1 MAKKE
6 NIANA
11 LNKIE
16 CMYKLGNVPV
26 YEIIKRNFD
35 KGYKPAKDFVKKLA
49 DKIEQR
55 EFANNVDILNYL
67 TNLEPSE
74 LIPHTYSKYPKTN

>member
-35 KGYKPAKDFVKKLA
+35 KGYKPAKDFVKA
-49 DKIEQR
+49 I
-55 EFANNVDILNYL
+55 
-67 TNLEPSE
+67 
-74 LIPHTYSKYPKTN
+74 YPI